1 MLTVPLF
8 HQWHSSS
15 NPYQHTQHTI
25 PLFALTKGYRFL
37 QRQLLWRDNDSL
49 LGENLTHLNLFDN
62 KFSCF
67 FSSPTRRLIFSE
79 AKPFP
84 SFDEDNHDL
93 QLTDGSLNISRNN
106 EEWQRVRQ
114 ALAPKVMRPKVLE
127 ENIDNFNAVTRDA
140 VKRLVKIRETNGE
153 VPDLEGEL
161 SKWSTE
167 GT

>member
-1 MLTVPLF
+1 MNASTCLIT
-8 HQWHSSS
+8 
-15 NPYQHTQHTI
+15 N
-25 PLFALTKGYRFL
+25 
-37 QRQLLWRDNDSL
+37 SL
-49 LGENLTHLNLFDN
+49 LLF
-62 KFSCF
+62 
-67 FSSPTRRLIFSE
+67 PHRLCASIFLE
-79 AKPFP
+79 AKPFT
-84 SFDEDNHDL
+84 SFDEDNYDL
-93 QLTDGSLNISRNN
+93 QLTDDSFNISRNN

>member
-1 MLTVPLF
+1 MIINFRVSFP
-8 HQWHSSS
+8 HRHGAS
-15 NPYQHTQHTI
+15 
-25 PLFALTKGYRFL
+25 
-37 QRQLLWRDNDSL
+37 
-49 LGENLTHLNLFDN
+49 
-62 KFSCF
+62 
-67 FSSPTRRLIFSE
+67 IFSE

-93 QLTDGSLNISRNN
+93 QLTDCSLNISRNN

>member
-1 MLTVPLF
+1 M
-8 HQWHSSS
+8 
-15 NPYQHTQHTI
+15 I
-25 PLFALTKGYRFL
+25 
-37 QRQLLWRDNDSL
+37 
-49 LGENLTHLNLFDN
+49 THFRVS
-62 KFSCF
+62 FPHRHGAS
-67 FSSPTRRLIFSE
+67 IFSE

-84 SFDEDNHDL
+84 SFDQDNHDL